1 MEVSCSYEFYEQFD
15 GNHIK
20 WQHQPT
26 NQFAMLLLQSGVE
39 GDSL

>member
-20 WQHQPT
+20 WQYQPT
-26 NQFAMLLLQSGVE
+26 NQICGALIPIWC
-39 GDSL
+39 